1 MKHNSGTHSVPRP
14 ATRSLAPTAA
24 TCDDRAMRWS
34 WLLVSLSVAAC
45 APKQQGPE
53 VTLGGVRVDPA
64 TVTAAE
70 VASQVRVT
78 PRGNQVFFQ
87 APPILST
94 QIVDLSAAGKE
105 LGIKLGDVEQI
116 RFGYLFGVL
125 DVPSRQM
132 QHYLLFQS
140 NFIEGHDRYKAVT
153 LADGT
158 PLRFTVTRTP
168 DPCIPNCFPVIEAL
182 IVDLPDATLRSLE
195 PTGLRLLI
203 TIDTG
208 QVVQIGGSG
217 AYLDGYLQVVDA
229 YPR

>member
-1 MKHNSGTHSVPRP
+1 MRRWIAVLPL
-14 ATRSLAPTAA
+14 LAI
-24 TCDDRAMRWS
+24 
-34 WLLVSLSVAAC
+34 AC
-45 APKQQGPE
+45 ASKAPAPQT
-53 VTLGGVRVDPA
+53 TLGGVPVD
-64 TVTAAE
+64 TSTLTAADI
-70 VASQVRVT
+70 ARQVKVT
-78 PRGNQVFFQ
+78 PRGHQVLFQ
-87 APPILST
+87 APPIQST
-94 QIVDLSAAGKE
+94 QIVDLSAAGKQ

-125 DVPSRQM
+125 DLPSGAT

-182 IVDLPDATLRSLE
+182 IVELPDAILRARV

-203 TIDTG
+203 AIDTG
-208 QVVQIGGSG
+208 QVVQVGGSG
-217 AYLDGYLQVVDA
+217 VYLAGYLQAVDG

>member
-1 MKHNSGTHSVPRP
+1 MRCRWIALLSLLVACTPKTPAPQTTLAGVPIDP
-14 ATRSLAPTAA
+14 SSITAA
-24 TCDDRAMRWS
+24 D
-34 WLLVSLSVAAC
+34 VA
-45 APKQQGPE
+45 
-53 VTLGGVRVDPA
+53 R
-64 TVTAAE
+64 
-70 VASQVRVT
+70 QVRVT
-78 PRGNQVFFQ
+78 PRGDQVFFQ
-87 APPILST
+87 APPIQST
-94 QIVDLSAAGKE
+94 QIVDLSAAGKQ

-125 DVPSRQM
+125 DLPSRRT

-182 IVDLPDATLRSLE
+182 IVELPDATLRALE

-203 TIDTG
+203 SIDTG
-208 QVVQIGGSG
+208 QVIQIAGSG
-217 AYLDGYLQVVDA
+217 VYLAGYLRAVDA
-229 YPR
+229 YPRG